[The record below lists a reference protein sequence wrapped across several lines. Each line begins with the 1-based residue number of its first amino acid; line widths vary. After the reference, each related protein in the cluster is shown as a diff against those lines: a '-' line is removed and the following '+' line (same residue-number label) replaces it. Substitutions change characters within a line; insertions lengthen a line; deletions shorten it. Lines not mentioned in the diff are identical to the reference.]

1 MFKKTTYFLSIPFLF
16 LSQFISA
23 IAANEG
29 YTLLAPIPTVAN
41 STNTSFVEYMKG
53 LYTLFVGLSIVFAVI
68 MIVLGGMEYILAET
82 PFAKGGG
89 KEKIMNAITGL
100 LLVLIASIIL
110 HTINPDLLNIGF
122 KLQKLSK

>member
-89 KEKIMNAITGL
+89 KEKITEI
-100 LLVLIASIIL
+100 
-110 HTINPDLLNIGF
+110 
-122 KLQKLSK
+122 